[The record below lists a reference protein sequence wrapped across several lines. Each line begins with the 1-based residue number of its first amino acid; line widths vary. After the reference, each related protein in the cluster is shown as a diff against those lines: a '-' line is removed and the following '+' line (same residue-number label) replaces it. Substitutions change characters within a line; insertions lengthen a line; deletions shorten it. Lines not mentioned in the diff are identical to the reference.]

1 MYTHCL
7 ESSNKSRK
15 KWIQTAIAFGKG
27 NLYSERGDHFHLQES
42 TSTKNASGLDQSLVP
57 TREIS

>member
-15 KWIQTAIAFGKG
+15 KWIQTAIALGKG

-42 TSTKNASGLDQSLVP
+42 TSTKKCQWFGSKFGSH
-57 TREIS
+57 S